1 MAVSLFWLI
10 YFLFST
16 PTFFVYGAEIE
27 GNLAVSRGEIYAAS
41 GIDSQSIFW
50 ISSAEVVDRLMAVP
64 NIKTA
69 SVTVALPA
77 QVKIAVVERQPEL
90 LWQTGESVWWVDQEG
105 TIVPPKEN
113 IEGMLRIIDDDQQP
127 VEPGQQIDPNII
139 KGTQQ
144 LRRFAGNLSII
155 RYSRA
160 NGLTVATPEG
170 WPVYLGAGEEIEA
183 KLVVLTAVLADLKA
197 RNITP
202 AYLDVRNPLRPVYRP
217 NAVIRIGEP
226 ASTALT
232 QPSSNSVAP

>member
-1 MAVSLFWLI
+1 
-10 YFLFST
+10 
-16 PTFFVYGAEIE
+16 VYGAEIE
-27 GNLAVSRGEIYAAS
+27 GNIAVSTGEIYAAS

-50 ISSAEVVDRLMAVP
+50 ISAAEVVEKIMAVP

-77 QVKIAVVERQPEL
+77 RVKIAVVERQPEL

-127 VEPGQQIDPNII
+127 VEPGRQIDPNII
-139 KGTQQ
+139 RGTQR
-144 LRRFAGNLSII
+144 LRRFAPNLSIV

-183 KLVVLTAVLADLKA
+183 KLVVLTTILADLKS
-197 RNITP
+197 RNIIP
-202 AYLDVRNPLRPVYRP
+202 AYLDIRNPLRPVYRP
-217 NAVIRIGEP
+217 NAVILIGEP
-226 ASTALT
+226 ASPAQA
-232 QPSSNSVAP
+232 QPPPSNSIEP